1 MPGQIYIPERIE
13 MDLQETFTPAN
24 AARYIKNL
32 VFSLGDTSSANTE
45 RGGKAGV
52 YKPLESNAVYVD
64 DFVLPEGTVQL
75 SGRACF
81 RKTKQAF
88 LFTYSSLGNH
98 GIFRINGSNA
108 TIDTVAIGDYFN
120 FQLDPRYFINDAGG
134 CYLKE
139 VWVADP
145 ITGDKVKRTFLFFT
159 DAFND
164 QGFICVEDAI
174 ATKGFNASLF
184 PYFNGDYDPNLL
196 VRMGTMTPNDCIKIT
211 EIPLDQTSVQLSND
225 LLYNTWQFR
234 VRYIDVWGR
243 PSEYGI
249 ISDIY
254 IPGGGGCITSSSNL
268 SRCLALA
275 FAAPPPHINQ
285 VEVAYRKCNSTQWY
299 LADTLDLYN
308 GSPLGEWW
316 TRSRNSNVVYDAS
329 AGTITYTFCA
339 DAGCD
344 PIDPTLTNRV
354 SNPLPITSSSVAQ
367 IGSFTGLGDNEYGR
381 LPFSQ
386 DLLNKF
392 SLNVTPPSETSTVA
406 RKIEIYV
413 EIFNPFDGQ
422 NQPIF
427 NAVLNGNNRV
437 YAYGAIAGLLG
448 GSSANPFA
456 VAGNFKPYQQ
466 YFTNPNQSG
475 FVGLLVGTGAYVI
488 SQQYVM
494 DINGNFT
501 EVTDFT
507 SIRTSASA
515 QVRYFQKFTFTNLSP
530 QKYVFRI
537 TSQQTDP
544 TTDPT
549 YIGTS
554 TTLRGSFRCNFQAPP
569 SSQFLQIDHSSV
581 VSNSKELIV
590 DVCDGDY
597 STLTDNKIL
606 VIYDVSGS
614 TARSGYVK
622 NTNQVGVSQIGIE
635 LLKVGFTSPQNIC
648 SQFTDHN
655 GFFFVA
661 STASGHGSQYNI
673 FGYCGCKYISF
684 TGGIDI
690 GNGNSL
696 SINNWFL
703 NDNTACP
710 TYDDPEAGICNFIV
724 VRGQVVIC
732 GTSIGVPNVGVVL
745 ARGGVVYTDN
755 NGDFSLIAYDDATT
769 TGPRIDDLYFITS
782 SCPFSD
788 CDGNCITPLL
798 VTIQKCIG
806 CGPRSLSLPLKEVGY
821 ISLRGLLSGGT
832 YPVGATGWDE
842 FGRGGFVQR
851 LGSATMPSVYQT
863 KVFAP
868 SQLSVLLANNT
879 VFPPWVKY
887 ITFWMGQETTI
898 SDYVDWIVDSFLF
911 VDNTG
916 LENTAAPTQI
926 KIFYAS
932 LLEYN
937 KQNNFNTTVNWS
949 FLETLPG
956 STTQT
961 PVTTD
966 RVQFLMNGD
975 GTFFPQNIVSLVK
988 YDQTGQYILINYT
1001 PELANLVANARIRL
1015 FRPKV
1020 CEFTQG
1026 TDNTAPYFEL
1036 CSTIK
1041 INPDGTPTAYSAIL
1055 NAFDTYYIYR
1065 GIIPVPT
1072 AQPNTSPIQFI
1083 DEPRLEG
1090 IPFEHN
1096 SPSDFWG
1103 QGCANLGR
1111 VGVNNDQE
1119 TILFKQDEIT
1129 LSDTLS
1135 ATGLLNF
1142 LCFFGD
1148 QPVAD
1153 FSDTGING
1161 ITAILPE
1168 TGRILIIGKDDHLI
1182 VGFNDNMVRANAD
1195 GTVQTGSIPNAFGQ
1209 PYIKVGDNWGCS
1221 LFDKNTIYKKEGL
1234 VHWLDSS
1241 KVGVIQHNYSK
1252 AFQVSKANRELGIP
1266 GGIDSWLR
1274 AKIKEVQNYNL
1285 ANGNKRYFHGIINP
1299 QTYEYLLTD
1308 YTIGAGSSTPVN
1320 NQRGPNVF
1328 VNETMAMSLFTKYW
1342 KSYGFV
1348 PEMYAEIEG
1357 ELNAQQLFTFVKGV
1371 PWSHYNDIT
1380 VKSYGTMYG
1389 VPLVRVLEPV
1399 ISIEKMA
1406 KKKPLAMGVVCK
1418 QGQYFVDRA
1427 TTEGGQ
1433 RTRILLS
1440 RWTQAVWGWYAPFMC
1455 DLNTPPDPNR
1465 PFQTG
1470 EGVLFDG
1477 NMLVGDYV
1485 KVRLIGDPAT
1495 DTVYTELEG
1504 VVASEFK
1511 DGNNLVKK

>member
-13 MDLQETFTPAN
+13 MDVQETFTPAN

-32 VFSLGDTSSANTE
+32 VYSLGDMSSANAE
-45 RGGKAGV
+45 KGGKGGV

-64 DFVLPEGTVQL
+64 DFVLPAGTVQVT
-75 SGRACF
+75 GRGCF

-88 LFTYSSLGNH
+88 LFTYSTSGNH

-108 TIDTVAIGDYFN
+108 TIDTVAIGPYFN

-134 CYLKE
+134 CYLE
-139 VWVADP
+139 EIFVADP
-145 ITGDKVKRTFLFFT
+145 TTGEKVKRTFLFFT

-164 QGFICVEDAI
+164 QGFICVDDAI

-211 EIPLDQTSVQLSND
+211 EIPLTQTSVQLSND

-249 ISDIY
+249 ISDLY
-254 IPGGGGCITSSSNL
+254 IPGGGGCIISSSNL
-268 SRCLALA
+268 PRCLALQ

-285 VEVAYRKCNSTQWY
+285 IEVAYRKCNSTQWY

-316 TRSRNSNVVYDAS
+316 TRSRNPNVVYDS
-329 AGTITYTFCA
+329 NAGTITYTFCA

-344 PIDPTLTNRV
+344 PIDPSLTNRV
-354 SNPLPITSSSVAQ
+354 SNPLPITSNSVAK
-367 IGSFTGLGDNEYGR
+367 IGSFIGLGGNQYGR
-381 LPFSQ
+381 LPLSE
-386 DLLNKF
+386 DIRSKF
-392 SLNVTPPSETSTVA
+392 KLIVTPPSETTNAA
-406 RKIEIYV
+406 RNIEIFV
-413 EIFNPFDGQ
+413 EIYNPFNGQ

-427 NAVLNGNNRV
+427 QGNLNGNNKV
-437 YAYGAIAGLLG
+437 YAYGQFG
-448 GSSANPFA
+448 GFFGTSSS
-456 VAGNFKPYQQ
+456 GGDFKQYQQ
-466 YFTNPNQSG
+466 YFTNPNQAG
-475 FVGLLVGTGAYVI
+475 FVGVLVGTGAYVI

-494 DINGNFT
+494 DVNGNLT

-507 SIRTSASA
+507 TLKASL
-515 QVRYFQKFTFTNLSP
+515 VNNIRYFQKFTFTNLNP

-544 TTDPT
+544 TADPT
-549 YIGTS
+549 YLGTS
-554 TTLRGSFRCNFQAPP
+554 TTLRGAFQANFTPGTA
-569 SSQFLQIDHSSV
+569 INAHVNHSAV
-581 VSNSKELIV
+581 VSDAKELII

-597 STLTDNKIL
+597 STLKDNKIL
-606 VIYDVSGS
+606 VIFDLAGAS
-614 TARSGYVK
+614 ARSGYVK
-622 NTNQVGVSQIGIE
+622 NTNQTGVSQIGIE
-635 LLKVGFTSPQNIC
+635 LLKVGFTSPDNVS

-690 GNGNSL
+690 GSNDSL
-696 SINNWFL
+696 QIDNWFL
-703 NDNTACP
+703 NNNTACP
-710 TYDDPEAGICNFIV
+710 NYDDPATGICNFIV
-724 VRGQVVIC
+724 VKGQVVIC
-732 GTSIGVPNVGVVL
+732 GSNVGVPNVGVVL
-745 ARGGVVYTDN
+745 ARGTVVYTDN
-755 NGDFSLIAYDDATT
+755 NGDFSLIAHDDATT
-769 TGPRIDDLYFITS
+769 TGPRIDDLYFVTS
-782 SCPFSD
+782 SCPFTD
-788 CDGNCITPLL
+788 CDGNCIAPLL

-806 CGPRSLSLPLKEVGY
+806 CGPRTLSLPLKEVLY
-821 ISLRGLLSGGT
+821 TSLKGLLSGGT
-832 YPVGATGWDE
+832 YPVGMTLWDG
-842 FGRGGFVQR
+842 FGREDFVQPI
-851 LGSATMPSVYQT
+851 GNATMPSVYQT

-868 SQLSVLLANNT
+868 SQLSVQIDSST
-879 VFPPWVKY
+879 VFDKWVKY
-887 ITFWMGQETTI
+887 VTFWVGQETTI
-898 SDYVDWIVDSFLF
+898 SDYVDWIVDSFIF

-949 FLETLPG
+949 FLEALPN
-956 STTQT
+956 STSQT

-966 RVQFLMNGD
+966 RVQFMMNGD
-975 GTFFPQNIVSLVK
+975 GTFFDQNIVSLVK
-988 YDQTGQYILINYT
+988 YDQTGQYFLINYT

-1041 INPDGTPTAYSAIL
+1041 IGPNGTPESLSVIL
-1055 NAFDTYYIYR
+1055 NAFDTYYINR
-1065 GIIPVPT
+1065 GVIPVPT
-1072 AQPNTSPIQFI
+1072 AQPNSSPIQFI
-1083 DEPRLEG
+1083 NEPRLEG

-1096 SPSDFWG
+1096 SPSDFFG

-1111 VGVNNDQE
+1111 IGVNNDQE
-1119 TILFKQDEIT
+1119 TVLFKENEIS
-1129 LSDTLS
+1129 LSDTIS

-1153 FSDTGING
+1153 FSATGING

-1168 TGRILIIGKDDHLI
+1168 TGRILIIGQDDHII
-1182 VGFNDNMVRANAD
+1182 VGFNDNMVRVNAD
-1195 GTVQTGSIPNAFGQ
+1195 GTAQAGSIPNAFGQ
-1209 PYIKVGDNWGCS
+1209 PYIKVGDNWGC
-1221 LFDKNTIYKKEGL
+1221 LMFDKNTIYKKEGL

-1241 KVGVIQHNYSK
+1241 KVAVIQHNYAK
-1252 AFQVSKANRELGIP
+1252 AFQVSKANQEQGVP
-1266 GGIDSWLR
+1266 GGVDSWLR
-1274 AKIKEVQNYNL
+1274 AKIKAVQNYNL
-1285 ANGNKRYFHGIINP
+1285 ANANKKYFHGIVNP
-1299 QTYEYLLTD
+1299 QSYEYLLTD
-1308 YTIGAGSSTPVN
+1308 HTIGSSTPVN
-1320 NQRGPNVF
+1320 NERGENVF
-1328 VNETMAMSLFTKYW
+1328 VNETMAMSILTRHW

-1357 ELNAQQLFTFVKGV
+1357 ELNAQQLFSFVKGV
-1371 PWSHYNDIT
+1371 PYSHYNDIA
-1380 VKSYGTMYG
+1380 VKAYGTMYG
-1389 VPLVRVLEPV
+1389 IPLVRVLEPV

-1406 KKKPLAMGVVCK
+1406 KKKPLSIGVICK

-1433 RTRILLS
+1433 RTRMLLS
-1440 RWTQAVWGWYAPFMC
+1440 AWIQAVWGWYAPFLC
-1455 DLNTPPDPNR
+1455 DLKTPPDPNR
-1465 PFQTG
+1465 AFQTG
-1470 EGVLFDG
+1470 PGVLFEG

-1495 DTVYTELEG
+1495 DQVYTELEG
-1504 VVASEFK
+1504 VLASEFK
-1511 DGNNLVKK
+1511 DGNNLVNK